1 MAGFAPILARASK
14 RKGGRAQLQAL
25 LPPAPPG
32 RAAMAGLP
40 DDRVLAEMTRRIF
53 CAGFVWRVIDQKWDG
68 FEAAFL
74 GFQIPPLLFQ
84 PPEFWEGLTNDKRI
98 VRHGQKIGAVRD
110 NARFIADIAA
120 EHGSFGAFLAAWPT
134 EDQVGLLALLGKR
147 GARLGGNT
155 GQYLLRFL
163 GWDGFM
169 LSRDVMACLRDS
181 GLDVAEAPTSQRD
194 LKAIQAQ
201 FNAWAAETGLPRAH
215 LSRICAYS
223 IGENLVL
230 RPGDEPGGGE

>member
-1 MAGFAPILARASK
+1 MPGFAPILARAVK
-14 RKGGRAQLQAL
+14 RKGGRAQLGAL
-25 LPPAPPG
+25 LPEPRPHADLA
-32 RAAMAGLP
+32 RLP

-68 FEAAFL
+68 FEEAFT

-84 PPEFWEGLTNDKRI
+84 PPEFWEALTNDKRI

-110 NARFIADIAA
+110 NARFIADIAQ
-120 EHGSFGAFLAAWPT
+120 EHGSFGAFLAAWPA
-134 EDQVGLLALLGKR
+134 DNQVGLLALLAKR

-163 GWDGFM
+163 GWDGFI
-169 LSRDVMACLRDS
+169 LSRDVIACLRDA
-181 GLDVAEAPTSQRD
+181 GVELAETPTSQRD

-201 FNAWAAETGLPRAH
+201 FNAWAAETGLPRAQ
-215 LSRICAYS
+215 LSRICAHS
-223 IGENLVL
+223 VGENLML
-230 RPGDEPGGGE
+230 RPGDEPGEAG

>member
-1 MAGFAPILARASK
+1 MSRFAPILARAMK
-14 RKGGRAQLQAL
+14 RKGGRAQLDAL
-25 LPPAPPG
+25 LPPPRPPT
-32 RAAMAGLP
+32 ALTSLP

-74 GFQIPPLLFQ
+74 DFQIPPLLFQ
-84 PPEFWEGLTNDKRI
+84 PPDFWESLTRDKRI

-120 EHGSFGAFLAAWPT
+120 EHGSFGAFLAAWPA
-134 EDQVGLLALLGKR
+134 EDQAGLLALLTKR

-163 GWDGFM
+163 GWDGFI
-169 LSRDVMACLRDS
+169 LSRDVIACLRDA
-181 GLDVAEAPTSQRD
+181 GVELAETPTSQRD
-194 LKAIQAQ
+194 LKAIQAR
-201 FNAWAAETGLPRAH
+201 FNAWAAETGLPRAQ
-215 LSRICAYS
+215 LSRICAFS
-223 IGENLVL
+223 VGENLAL
-230 RPGDEPGGGE
+230 RPGDEVGEDG